1 LTAAAPVQ
9 DTERA
14 RWRQG
19 EENQGFQGVEVVASD
34 SDPIRMSFLAS
45 LLRDAGIEAVL
56 LDSNLSGLGLAIF
69 PQRLAVRGE
78 DAARARRLL
87 MESGV

>member
-1 LTAAAPVQ
+1 
-9 DTERA
+9 
-14 RWRQG
+14 
-19 EENQGFQGVEVVASD
+19 VEVVASD

-56 LDSNLSGLGLAIF
+56 LDRNLSGLGLAIF

>member
-1 LTAAAPVQ
+1 M
-9 DTERA
+9 
-14 RWRQG
+14 
-19 EENQGFQGVEVVASD
+19 EVVASD
-34 SDPIRMSFLAS
+34 PDPVRMSFLAS

-56 LDSNLSGLGLAIF
+56 LDRNLSGLGLAIF

-78 DAARARRLL
+78 DAERARRVL

>member
-1 LTAAAPVQ
+1 M
-9 DTERA
+9 
-14 RWRQG
+14 
-19 EENQGFQGVEVVASD
+19 EVVASD

>member
-1 LTAAAPVQ
+1 M
-9 DTERA
+9 
-14 RWRQG
+14 
-19 EENQGFQGVEVVASD
+19 EVVASD
-34 SDPIRMSFLAS
+34 PDPIRMSFLAL

-56 LDSNLSGLGLAIF
+56 LDRNLSSLGLAIF

-87 MESGV
+87 LESGV